1 VIHQLKKA
9 LAFSSRNKM
18 ESRLAVLT
26 NYKKEKKRDRH
37 ELTWELLA
45 KAMQPPSRNLLG
57 EKKQPTCK

>member
-1 VIHQLKKA
+1 
-9 LAFSSRNKM
+9 M

-45 KAMQPPSRNLLG
+45 KAMQLPSRNLLG